1 MKLRVRERITRAVRL
16 LVTALREIF
25 DEASYARFL
34 QRTMQASSPKAYA
47 AFSRERELSQV
58 RRPRCC

>member
-1 MKLRVRERITRAVRL
+1 MKRFWQNL
-16 LVTALREIF
+16 LVVLREIF

-34 QRTMQASSPKAYA
+34 QRQGLESSQHAYA
-47 AFSRERELSQV
+47 AFLEESEGTRT

>member
-1 MKLRVRERITRAVRL
+1 MKRFWQNLLAVFH
-16 LVTALREIF
+16 EIF

-34 QRTMQASSPKAYA
+34 RRQGVESSQDAYWAFLEESEDMRT
-47 AFSRERELSQV
+47 